1 MPNAVSR
8 TAVLADLHL
17 MRRTPKK
24 LTRDLVSFIDA
35 QRGQRIA
42 FAGDLLDLSAE
53 SDRVPREQGIGE
65 VLGAHPTIRRALG
78 EHLDHG
84 GELWFV
90 AGNHDAEI
98 AASDFRSNFLAS
110 LGTRVSREE
119 QLRATPWFFHEGG
132 LHIEHGH
139 LYDPDN
145 APAHPLSPCPSL
157 GVHFVEE
164 FIAKTGAH
172 AYLNKNDGT
181 PLNMFLSSFKLY
193 GPRAPYV
200 IMRFFSTSFGAL
212 LKSGPFYRA
221 GEREKEGAMHEPR
234 FAEDAAVADEII
246 RALLDD
252 RPLPTLASMK
262 RTFLRLYLDRVA
274 ASLGIL
280 GGAAYL
286 LSGKKA
292 RGTLLL
298 SLGLL
303 GMFVSWSRGKNR
315 YGGGVVRHLEEG
327 AHRVGE
333 ITGAKYVIFGHTH
346 RELTGERYANT
357 GSFSFPSGSPGRPY
371 LIVHHK
377 DGEAMKL
384 DRAYWKITNS

>member
-1 MPNAVSR
+1 MPKSVAR

-17 MRRTPKK
+17 MRRTPAK
-24 LTRDLVSFIDA
+24 LTRDIVSFVDG
-35 QRGQRIA
+35 QRGNRIV

-53 SDRVPREQGIGE
+53 SDRVPSEKGIAE
-65 VLGAHPTIRRALG
+65 VLGAHPIIRRAFG

-90 AGNHDAEI
+90 AGNHDAEV
-98 AASDFRSNFLAS
+98 AAADFRSSILS
-110 LGTRVSREE
+110 SIGTRVAREE
-119 QLRATPWFFHEGG
+119 QVRATPWFFHEAGA
-132 LHIEHGH
+132 HIEHGH

-200 IMRFFSTSFGAL
+200 IARFFSTSFGAL
-212 LKSGPFYRA
+212 LKSGPFFRA
-221 GEREKEGAMHEPR
+221 LEREKEGARHELR
-234 FAEDAAVADEII
+234 FAEEADVADEVI
-246 RALLDD
+246 RALLDG

-280 GGAAYL
+280 GGATYL
-286 LSGKKA
+286 LSGK
-292 RGTLLL
+292 RGRGALLL

-303 GMFVSWSRGKNR
+303 GMFASWSRGRNR
-315 YGGGVVRHLEEG
+315 YGGGVVRNLEEG

-333 ITGAKYVIFGHTH
+333 ITGAKFVIFGHTH
-346 RELTGERYANT
+346 REITGERYANT
-357 GSFSFPSGSPGRPY
+357 GSFAFPSGSPGRPY
-371 LIVHHK
+371 LMIHHEE
-377 DGEAMKL
+377 GEARKME
-384 DRAYWKITNS
+384 RAYWKVSA